1 MIIIH
6 DMNGFPYPRLALSSL
21 RERLDAMPA
30 VVVTGA
36 RQAGKSTL
44 VRDLAGGQ
52 RRYWNLDDWEVL
64 DLARSSPDALVQGTQ
79 PVTIDEIQR
88 EPDLLV
94 AVKREIDRRRDP
106 GRFLLTGSSDL
117 LLMRNVSESLAGR
130 SSYLTLW
137 PMTRRERLGMGACG
151 IWDHLLRNR
160 DADWEDVITGHSV
173 PRDDWRLLAMRGGFP
188 TPSIHMQTAKERE
201 VWFEGYVRAY
211 VERDLRQLS
220 AIAALPDF
228 RRLMRAI
235 CLRIGQL
242 VNQTKLGRDA
252 GLAQPTVHRWLN
264 LLETSYLLVRVPAYA
279 ANRTKRLIKSPKFY
293 WSDTGLAM
301 HIARE
306 PEPRGAHL
314 ENLVLSDLLA
324 WRDIRLDRAG
334 IFHWRTVGGE
344 EVDFI
349 IETADGLLPIEVK
362 ATTRPRL
369 GDTSNL
375 RLFRQEYGA
384 QARSGLLLHAGD
396 RVAWITPE
404 VLAVPWW
411 CVL

>member
-1 MIIIH
+1 
-6 DMNGFPYPRLALSSL
+6 
-21 RERLDAMPA
+21 
-30 VVVTGA
+30 
-36 RQAGKSTL
+36 
-44 VRDLAGGQ
+44 
-52 RRYWNLDDWEVL
+52 
-64 DLARSSPDALVQGTQ
+64 
-79 PVTIDEIQR
+79 
-88 EPDLLV
+88 
-94 AVKREIDRRRDP
+94 
-106 GRFLLTGSSDL
+106 
-117 LLMRNVSESLAGR
+117 
-130 SSYLTLW
+130 
-137 PMTRRERLGMGACG
+137 
-151 IWDHLLRNR
+151 
-160 DADWEDVITGHSV
+160 
-173 PRDDWRLLAMRGGFP
+173 
-188 TPSIHMQTAKERE
+188 
-201 VWFEGYVRAY
+201 
-211 VERDLRQLS
+211 
-220 AIAALPDF
+220 
-228 RRLMRAI
+228 MRAI

-279 ANRTKRLIKSPKFY
+279 ANRIKRLIKSPKFY

-314 ENLVLSDLLA
+314 ENLVLNDLLA

-369 GDTSNL
+369 GDASGL
-375 RLFRQEYGA
+375 LAFRREYSA
-384 QARSGLLLHAGD
+384 QARSGLLLHVGD
-396 RVAWITPE
+396 RVAWITPD

-411 CVL
+411 HVL